1 MLAIVLNRRDFREF
15 DQIISFYSQEHGKIE
30 ALARGIK
37 KITSKNSAHLEPFSC
52 VEIEIAHGKE
62 IDHITKVV
70 PVEYFKNIRS
80 DLQKSIAAG
89 FVVSTT
95 DKLLH
100 AGVPDK
106 RIFDLLLKWLNSLNN
121 IQYQISNIVSTIDSY
136 IVTLLNCLGYDINQ
150 VKSNPDHDFI
160 YQFLLFHTDRKIADW
175 ANLTK

>member
-1 MLAIVLNRRDFREF
+1 
-15 DQIISFYSQEHGKIE
+15 
-30 ALARGIK
+30 
-37 KITSKNSAHLEPFSC
+37 
-52 VEIEIAHGKE
+52 
-62 IDHITKVV
+62 V